1 MKNSLNLESKL
12 QKILLKLNPYLIIAP
27 PRTASTS
34 LARVLFNNSKVEKYN
49 HEPCDYYC
57 HDNAG
62 IQSIIDELTKEPAD
76 LIKEMT
82 FQMGTTRVAEIFL
95 SNARKPVIFQIRHPF
110 LTVESRIRMVLNV
123 MLQNPNLPDSLRKR
137 IKDVV
142 SRQVYNSID
151 DILTEDVF
159 PLKYLGWRDLK
170 IQMDYCKKNNIP
182 YIVSD
187 ARDLRTQQVKH
198 VTDLCQH
205 LGLQFEKEMIDWKEA
220 SKFKIANLPD
230 QKIWYRRVVKSKG
243 ILPCVEIKI
252 SLDKFPE
259 RFRDEVTHAVKIY
272 EEAKADSNNIC
283 K

>member
-1 MKNSLNLESKL
+1 MEELSKL
-12 QKILLKLNPYLIIAP
+12 ELELEKVLRKLNPYLIVAP

-57 HDNAG
+57 HDKAG
-62 IQSIIDELTKEPAD
+62 IQSIIDELEKEPAD

-82 FQMGTTRVAEIFL
+82 FQMGTSRVSEIFL
-95 SNARKPVIFQIRHPF
+95 SNARKPIIFQIRHPY

-123 MLQNPNLPDSLRKR
+123 MLQNPDLAKNIRKR

-151 DILTEDVF
+151 DILTEEVF

-170 IQMDYCKKNNIP
+170 IQIEYCKKNDIS

-187 ARDLRTQQVKH
+187 AQDLRNQQEKH
-198 VTDLCQH
+198 VTALCQH
-205 LGLQFEKEMIDWKEA
+205 LGLQFEKEMIDWKKA
-220 SKFKIANLPD
+220 SKFEIANLPE
-230 QKIWYRRVVKSKG
+230 QKIWYKRVVKSKG

-252 SLDKFPE
+252 NLDKFPE
-259 RFRDEVTHAVKIY
+259 RFREEIIHSVKIY
-272 EEAKADSNNIC
+272 EKVRSDPNNIC